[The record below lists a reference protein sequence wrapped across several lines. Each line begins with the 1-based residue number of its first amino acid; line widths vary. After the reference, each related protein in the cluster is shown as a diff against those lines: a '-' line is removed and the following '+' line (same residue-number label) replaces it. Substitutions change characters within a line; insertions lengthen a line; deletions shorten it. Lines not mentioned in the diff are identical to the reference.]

1 MIVKVVLQE
10 DDFLTYLLY
19 SASKNKRSRANRRR
33 SWLIISGIF
42 FLSAFLFR
50 EADGFFTWYFLSAG
64 VISLIFYPLYQRY
77 AYKRHYRK
85 FLLDKLNY
93 RIGKECVIDFQ
104 QDIIETK
111 DVTGESKI
119 NASELSEINE
129 IGAHYFVRL
138 KTGDALVIPK
148 SAVDG
153 NSFVEDLL
161 AIFQNPEIEVTR
173 ELDWRWK

>member
-1 MIVKVVLQE
+1 MILKVVLQE

-33 SWLIISGIF
+33 SWLIISGGF

-50 EADGFFTWYFLSAG
+50 EADGFFTWYFLGAG
-64 VISLIFYPLYQRY
+64 VISLIFYPFYQRY

-111 DVTGESKI
+111 DITGESKI
-119 NASELSEINE
+119 NTSELSEINE
-129 IGAHYFVRL
+129 IGSHYFVRL

-148 SAVDG
+148 QQVNNS
-153 NSFVEDLL
+153 SFVEDLL
-161 AIFQNPEIEVTR
+161 AIFQNPEIEVTK